1 MRPLS
6 SERCLQS
13 YLLCIKDK
21 VLIRHNSSFKLER
34 FIGTSKEALDQFDT
48 LWDEPRNAF
57 ITSKFLLRTRITFN
71 TKLG

>member
-48 LWDEPRNAF
+48 L
-57 ITSKFLLRTRITFN
+57 
-71 TKLG
+71 